1 MEKVKNDYDNI
12 IVGEI
17 NMKTITLNNT
27 NLSIPEIG
35 MGCMRIVELENAD
48 AVKSWVDTALENGI
62 NFFDH
67 ADIYGKGRCEELFG
81 KVLTP
86 SLREKIILQSKCS
99 IRPGIAFDFSKEHI
113 LNSVD
118 GILKRLNTE
127 YLDILLLHRPDTLME
142 PEEVADAFRILKENG
157 KVRHFGVS
165 NQTPM
170 QMELLSKYCD
180 EPLLINQLQLSIAH
194 CPMINSGINA
204 NMYNDSGINRDGGV
218 LEYCCLKDITIQA
231 WSPFQYGMF
240 EGIFLGNEKF
250 AELNKVIDNLAEKYN
265 VTNSAIAVA
274 WILRHPAGIQTIV
287 GTTNKDRIAQISK
300 ASEIRLTR
308 EEWYALY
315 MAAGNKLP

>member
-1 MEKVKNDYDNI
+1 MPLI
-12 IVGEI
+12 IQIGGI
-17 NMKTITLNNT
+17 YMKTITLNNT

-48 AVKSWVDTALENGI
+48 AVKSWVDTALEHGI

-81 KVLTP
+81 QILTP

-218 LEYCCLKDITIQA
+218 LEYCRLKDITIQA

-250 AELNKVIDNLAEKYN
+250 AELNKVIDNFAEKYN

>member
-1 MEKVKNDYDNI
+1 MPLI
-12 IVGEI
+12 IQIRGEI

-35 MGCMRIVELENAD
+35 MGCMRIVELENVD
-48 AVKSWVDTALENGI
+48 AVKGWVDTALEHGI

-81 KVLTP
+81 QVLTP

-127 YLDILLLHRPDTLME
+127 YLDILLLHRPDALME
-142 PEEVADAFRILKENG
+142 PEEVADAFRILKESG

-218 LEYCCLKDITIQA
+218 LEYCRLKDITIQA

>member
-1 MEKVKNDYDNI
+1 MPLI
-12 IVGEI
+12 IQIGGI
-17 NMKTITLNNT
+17 YMKTITLNNT

-48 AVKSWVDTALENGI
+48 AVKSWVDTALEHGI

-81 KVLTP
+81 QVLTP

-142 PEEVADAFRILKENG
+142 PEEVAEAFRILKENG

-218 LEYCCLKDITIQA
+218 LEYCRLKDITIQA

-250 AELNKVIDNLAEKYN
+250 AELNKVIDDLAEKYN

>member
-1 MEKVKNDYDNI
+1 
-12 IVGEI
+12 
-17 NMKTITLNNT
+17 MKTITLNNT

-48 AVKSWVDTALENGI
+48 AVKSWVDTALEHGI

-81 KVLTP
+81 QVLTP

-127 YLDILLLHRPDTLME
+127 YLDILLLHRPDALME
-142 PEEVADAFRILKENG
+142 PEEVADAFRILKESG

-218 LEYCCLKDITIQA
+218 LEYCRLKDITIQA

>member
-1 MEKVKNDYDNI
+1 
-12 IVGEI
+12 
-17 NMKTITLNNT
+17 MKTITLNNT
-27 NLSIPEIG
+27 DLSIPEIG

-48 AVKSWVDTALENGI
+48 AVKGWVDTALEHGI

-81 KVLTP
+81 QVLTP

-218 LEYCCLKDITIQA
+218 LEYCRLKDITIQA

>member
-1 MEKVKNDYDNI
+1 
-12 IVGEI
+12 
-17 NMKTITLNNT
+17 MKTITLNNT
-27 NLSIPEIG
+27 NLSISEIG

-48 AVKSWVDTALENGI
+48 AVKSWVDTALEHGI

-81 KVLTP
+81 QVLTP

-218 LEYCCLKDITIQA
+218 LEYCRLKDITIQA

-250 AELNKVIDNLAEKYN
+250 AELNKVIDDLAEKYN

>member
-1 MEKVKNDYDNI
+1 
-12 IVGEI
+12 
-17 NMKTITLNNT
+17 MKTITLNNT

-48 AVKSWVDTALENGI
+48 AVKGWVDTALEHGI

-81 KVLTP
+81 QVLTP

-127 YLDILLLHRPDTLME
+127 YLDILLLHRPDALME
-142 PEEVADAFRILKENG
+142 PEEVADAFHILKESG

-218 LEYCCLKDITIQA
+218 LEYCRLKDITIQA

>member
-1 MEKVKNDYDNI
+1 
-12 IVGEI
+12 
-17 NMKTITLNNT
+17 MKTITLNNT

-48 AVKSWVDTALENGI
+48 AVKSWVDTALEHGI

-81 KVLTP
+81 QVLTP

-180 EPLLINQLQLSIAH
+180 DPLLINQLQLSIAH

-204 NMYNDSGINRDGGV
+204 NMYNDSAINRDGGI
-218 LEYCCLKDITIQA
+218 LEYCHLKDITIQA

-240 EGIFLGNEKF
+240 EGVFLGNEKF
-250 AELNKVIDNLAEKYN
+250 PELNKVINELAEKYN
-265 VTNSAIAVA
+265 VTDSAIAVA
-274 WILRHPAGIQTIV
+274 WILRHPAGIQTII

-300 ASEIRLTR
+300 ASHVHLTR
-308 EEWYALY
+308 EEWYRLY
-315 MAAGNKLP
+315 MAAGNRLP

>member
-1 MEKVKNDYDNI
+1 
-12 IVGEI
+12 
-17 NMKTITLNNT
+17 MKTITLNNT

-35 MGCMRIVELENAD
+35 MGCMRIVELENVD
-48 AVKSWVDTALENGI
+48 AVKGWVDTALEHGI

-81 KVLTP
+81 QVLTP

-127 YLDILLLHRPDTLME
+127 YLDILLLHRPDALME
-142 PEEVADAFRILKENG
+142 PEEVADAFRILKESG

-218 LEYCCLKDITIQA
+218 LEYCRLKDITIQA

-274 WILRHPAGIQTIV
+274 WILRHPARIQTIV

>member
-1 MEKVKNDYDNI
+1 MPLI
-12 IVGEI
+12 IQIRVGGI

-48 AVKSWVDTALENGI
+48 AVKGWVDTALEHGI

-81 KVLTP
+81 QVLTP

-127 YLDILLLHRPDTLME
+127 YLDILLLHRPDALME
-142 PEEVADAFRILKENG
+142 PEEVADAFRILKESG

-218 LEYCCLKDITIQA
+218 LEYCRLKDITIQA

>member
-1 MEKVKNDYDNI
+1 
-12 IVGEI
+12 
-17 NMKTITLNNT
+17 MKTITLNNT

-62 NFFDH
+62 HFFDH

-81 KVLTP
+81 QVLTP

-127 YLDILLLHRPDTLME
+127 YLDILLLHRPDALME
-142 PEEVADAFRILKENG
+142 PEEVADAFRILKESG

-218 LEYCCLKDITIQA
+218 LEYCRLKDITIQA

-240 EGIFLGNEKF
+240 EGVFLGNEKF

>member
-1 MEKVKNDYDNI
+1 
-12 IVGEI
+12 
-17 NMKTITLNNT
+17 MKTITLNNT

-48 AVKSWVDTALENGI
+48 AVKSWVDTALEHGI

-81 KVLTP
+81 QILTP

-218 LEYCCLKDITIQA
+218 LEYCRLKDITIQA

-250 AELNKVIDNLAEKYN
+250 AELNKVIDDLAEKYN

>member
-1 MEKVKNDYDNI
+1 MPLI
-12 IVGEI
+12 IQIGGI
-17 NMKTITLNNT
+17 YMKTITLNNT

-48 AVKSWVDTALENGI
+48 AVKSWVDTALEHGI

-81 KVLTP
+81 QILTP

-218 LEYCCLKDITIQA
+218 LEYCRLKDITIQA

-250 AELNKVIDNLAEKYN
+250 AELNKVIDDLAEKYN

>member
-1 MEKVKNDYDNI
+1 
-12 IVGEI
+12 
-17 NMKTITLNNT
+17 MKTITLNNT

-48 AVKSWVDTALENGI
+48 AVKSWVDTALEHGI

-81 KVLTP
+81 QVLTP

-218 LEYCCLKDITIQA
+218 LEYCRLKDITIHA

>member
-1 MEKVKNDYDNI
+1 MPLI
-12 IVGEI
+12 IQIRGGI

-48 AVKSWVDTALENGI
+48 AVKGWVDTALEHGI

-81 KVLTP
+81 QVLTP

-127 YLDILLLHRPDTLME
+127 YLDILLLHRPDALME
-142 PEEVADAFRILKENG
+142 PEEVADAFRILKESG

-218 LEYCCLKDITIQA
+218 LEYCRLKDITIQA

>member
-1 MEKVKNDYDNI
+1 
-12 IVGEI
+12 
-17 NMKTITLNNT
+17 MKTITLNNT

-48 AVKSWVDTALENGI
+48 AVKSWVDTALEHGI

-81 KVLTP
+81 QILTP

-218 LEYCCLKDITIQA
+218 LEYCRLKDITIQA
-231 WSPFQYGMF
+231 WSPF

-250 AELNKVIDNLAEKYN
+250 AELNKVIDDLAEKYN

>member
-1 MEKVKNDYDNI
+1 
-12 IVGEI
+12 
-17 NMKTITLNNT
+17 MKTITLNNT

-35 MGCMRIVELENAD
+35 MGCMRIVELENVD
-48 AVKSWVDTALENGI
+48 AVKGWVDTALEHGI

-81 KVLTP
+81 QVLTP

-127 YLDILLLHRPDTLME
+127 YLDILLLHRPDALME
-142 PEEVADAFRILKENG
+142 PEEVADAFRILKDNG

-218 LEYCCLKDITIQA
+218 LEYCRLKDITIQA

-287 GTTNKDRIAQISK
+287 GTTNKDRIVQISK

>member
-1 MEKVKNDYDNI
+1 MSLSI
-12 IVGEI
+12 QIGGI

-81 KVLTP
+81 QVLTP

-142 PEEVADAFRILKENG
+142 PEEVADAFRILKESG

-218 LEYCCLKDITIQA
+218 LEYCRLKDITIQA

>member
-1 MEKVKNDYDNI
+1 
-12 IVGEI
+12 
-17 NMKTITLNNT
+17 MKTITLNNT

-48 AVKSWVDTALENGI
+48 AVKSWVDTALEHGI

-81 KVLTP
+81 QVLTP

-127 YLDILLLHRPDTLME
+127 YLDILLLHRPDALME

-157 KVRHFGVS
+157 KVHHFGVS

-204 NMYNDSGINRDGGV
+204 NMYNDSGINRDGGI
-218 LEYCCLKDITIQA
+218 LEYCRLKDITIQA

-250 AELNKVIDNLAEKYN
+250 AELNKVIDDLAEKYN

>member
-1 MEKVKNDYDNI
+1 
-12 IVGEI
+12 
-17 NMKTITLNNT
+17 MKTITLNNT

-48 AVKSWVDTALENGI
+48 AVKGWVDTALEHGI

-81 KVLTP
+81 QVLTP

-142 PEEVADAFRILKENG
+142 PEEVADAFRILKESG

-218 LEYCCLKDITIQA
+218 LEYCRLKDITIEA

>member
-1 MEKVKNDYDNI
+1 
-12 IVGEI
+12 
-17 NMKTITLNNT
+17 MKTITLNNT

-127 YLDILLLHRPDTLME
+127 YLDILLLHRPDALME

-157 KVRHFGVS
+157 KVHHFGVS

-218 LEYCCLKDITIQA
+218 LEYCRLKDITIQA

>member
-1 MEKVKNDYDNI
+1 MLLI
-12 IVGEI
+12 IQIQGGI

-218 LEYCCLKDITIQA
+218 LEYCRLKDITIQA

>member
-1 MEKVKNDYDNI
+1 
-12 IVGEI
+12 
-17 NMKTITLNNT
+17 MKTITLNNT

-48 AVKSWVDTALENGI
+48 AVKGWVDTALEYGI

-81 KVLTP
+81 QVLTP

-127 YLDILLLHRPDTLME
+127 YLDILLLHRPDALME
-142 PEEVADAFRILKENG
+142 PEEGADAFRILKESG

-218 LEYCCLKDITIQA
+218 LEYCRLKDITIQA

>member
-1 MEKVKNDYDNI
+1 MPLI
-12 IVGEI
+12 IQIGGI
-17 NMKTITLNNT
+17 YMKTITLNNT

-48 AVKSWVDTALENGI
+48 AVKSWVDTALEHGI

-81 KVLTP
+81 QILTP

-204 NMYNDSGINRDGGV
+204 NMYNDSGINRDGGI
-218 LEYCCLKDITIQA
+218 LEYCRLKDITIQA

-274 WILRHPAGIQTIV
+274 WILRHPARIQTIV

>member
-1 MEKVKNDYDNI
+1 
-12 IVGEI
+12 
-17 NMKTITLNNT
+17 MKTITLNNT

-35 MGCMRIVELENAD
+35 MGCMRIVELENAN
-48 AVKSWVDTALENGI
+48 AVKSWVDTALEHGI

-81 KVLTP
+81 QVLTP

-218 LEYCCLKDITIQA
+218 LEYCRLKDITIQA

-250 AELNKVIDNLAEKYN
+250 AELNKVIDDLAEKYN

>member
-1 MEKVKNDYDNI
+1 
-12 IVGEI
+12 
-17 NMKTITLNNT
+17 MKTITLNNT

-48 AVKSWVDTALENGI
+48 AVKSWVDTALKNGI

-127 YLDILLLHRPDTLME
+127 YLDILLLHRPDALME

-218 LEYCCLKDITIQA
+218 LEYCRLKDITIQA

-240 EGIFLGNEKF
+240 EGVFLGNEKF

>member
-1 MEKVKNDYDNI
+1 MPLI
-12 IVGEI
+12 IQIGGI
-17 NMKTITLNNT
+17 YMKTITLNNT

-35 MGCMRIVELENAD
+35 MGCMRIVELENAN
-48 AVKSWVDTALENGI
+48 AVKSWVDTALEHGI

-81 KVLTP
+81 QVLTP

-118 GILKRLNTE
+118 GMLKRLNTE

-218 LEYCCLKDITIQA
+218 LEYCRLKDITIQA

-250 AELNKVIDNLAEKYN
+250 AELNKVIDDLAEKYN

>member
-1 MEKVKNDYDNI
+1 
-12 IVGEI
+12 
-17 NMKTITLNNT
+17 MKTITLNNT

-81 KVLTP
+81 QVLTP
-86 SLREKIILQSKCS
+86 SLREKIIIQSKCS

-127 YLDILLLHRPDTLME
+127 YLDILLLHRPDALME

-194 CPMINSGINA
+194 CPMINSGINV

-218 LEYCCLKDITIQA
+218 LEYCRLKDITIQA

-240 EGIFLGNEKF
+240 EGVFLGNEKF